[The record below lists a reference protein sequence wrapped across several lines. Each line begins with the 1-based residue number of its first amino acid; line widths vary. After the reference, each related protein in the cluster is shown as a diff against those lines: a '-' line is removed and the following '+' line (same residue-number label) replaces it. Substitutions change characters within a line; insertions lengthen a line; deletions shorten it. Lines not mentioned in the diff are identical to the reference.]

1 MKRLPISGTSIATP
15 FRSEGELKR
24 ALSDVGAADAFDE
37 AGVREIYAE
46 IGMIIGAWVQEHQ
59 SMEAS
64 PVAKALLSTARNLD
78 EASRLLSGYETGM
91 RTRVE
96 IEVTSQTA
104 RFLALDPT
112 VRTLKKAQELI
123 SSFQKEAAR
132 IAHACMIAYV
142 DLAGESDHEGRPA
155 LRWYDDFTALLLKIA
170 TAAGI
175 DPRLGKSRDNGT
187 RSGWLFEAALAF
199 EGFLDPYMRSPS
211 AEACG
216 KRLERSR
223 RRLRQ
228 SQRQNTARI

>member
-1 MKRLPISGTSIATP
+1 MKRLPISGASIVTP
-15 FRSEGELKR
+15 FRSEGELKSV
-24 ALSDVGAADAFDE
+24 LGDLGAADAFNE
-37 AGVREIYAE
+37 AGMREMYAG

-78 EASRLLSGYETGM
+78 EASRLLSGHETGM
-91 RTRVE
+91 RTHVE
-96 IEVTSQTA
+96 IELTSQTA

-132 IAHACMIAYV
+132 IGHACMVAYL
-142 DLAGESDHEGRPA
+142 DLAGESAHEGRPP
-155 LRWYDDFTALLLKIA
+155 LRWHDDFTALLLKIA

-175 DPRLGKSRDNGT
+175 DPRLGKSRDDGS
-187 RSGWLFEAALAF
+187 RSGWLFEAARAL
-199 EGFLDPYMRSPS
+199 ESFLDPYMRSPS

-216 KRLERSR
+216 KRLERSL

-228 SQRQNTARI
+228 SRRQNTARD